1 MLSEEPGEAVPVAS
15 PVGSDFSCPLHEIG
29 KGPATSAVRIA
40 P

>member
-1 MLSEEPGEAVPVAS
+1 MLSEEPEAVPVAS

-29 KGPATSAVRIA
+29 KNPATSAGRIA